1 MKPNAPITRAEFAAI
16 AARFVSSD
24 VTDDGTGDFSD
35 TAGHW
40 AAKEIRLA
48 VKAGWV
54 KGDGNSFRPNDPIN
68 RAEVMVLVNR
78 MLDRTADADNM
89 LSGMKTWS
97 DNPAGTWYYA
107 AVQEATIDHGH
118 ERGEDGVT
126 ELWTELTEAKDW
138 TALLAEWTA
147 NNGASASD
155 AGTETE
161 AETQDPSEGN

>member
-1 MKPNAPITRAEFAAI
+1 
-16 AARFVSSD
+16 
-24 VTDDGTGDFSD
+24 
-35 TAGHW
+35 
-40 AAKEIRLA
+40 
-48 VKAGWV
+48 
-54 KGDGNSFRPNDPIN
+54 
-68 RAEVMVLVNR
+68 
-78 MLDRTADADNM
+78 M